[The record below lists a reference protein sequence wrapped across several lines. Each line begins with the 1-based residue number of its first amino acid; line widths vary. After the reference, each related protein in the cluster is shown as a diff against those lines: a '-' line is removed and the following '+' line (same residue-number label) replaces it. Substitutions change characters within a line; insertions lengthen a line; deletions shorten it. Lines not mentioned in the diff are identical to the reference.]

1 MKLFITIIFSL
12 LFIGCPKNEQG
23 GFTSLSKGN
32 LFGAGEEGFKKE
44 NIIISSKEEWKSFLL
59 KIDTT
64 NKVSETFENAID
76 FSRDM
81 IIVCI
86 DKVRNTGGFSIEVI
100 DTVNEGDTFLVKV
113 KSTGPK
119 PMDMVTSAIMQP
131 YHIVK
136 ISITSKEIKFIE
148 L

>member
-44 NIIISSKEEWKSFLL
+44 NIIISSNEEWKSFLL

-76 FSRDM
+76 FSQDM

-100 DTVNEGDTFLVKV
+100 DIVNEGDTFLVKV

-136 ISITSKEIKFIE
+136 ISTTSKEIKFIE

>member
-100 DTVNEGDTFLVKV
+100 DIVNEGDTFLVKV

-136 ISITSKEIKFIE
+136 ISTTSKEIKFIE

>member
-44 NIIISSKEEWKSFLL
+44 NIIISSNEEWKSFLL

-76 FSRDM
+76 FSQDM

-100 DTVNEGDTFLVKV
+100 DIVIEGDTFLVKV

-136 ISITSKEIKFIE
+136 ISTTSKEIKFIE

>member
-1 MKLFITIIFSL
+1 MKTFITIIFSL
-12 LFIGCPKNEQG
+12 LLVACPENEQG

-32 LFGAGEEGFKKE
+32 LFGNGAEGLKKE
-44 NIIISSKEEWKSFLL
+44 NIIISSKEEWNSFLS

-64 NKVSETFENAID
+64 NKVSETFENVID
-76 FSRDM
+76 FSKEM
-81 IIVCI
+81 IIVCV

-100 DTVNEGDTFLVKV
+100 EILKEGNTFLVKV
-113 KSTGPK
+113 KSKGPK
-119 PMDMVTSAIMQP
+119 PTDMVTSAIMQP

-136 ISITSKEIKFIE
+136 INTTTKKIKFIE